1 MFYRVIEKVENLE
14 KENQKTQNSINTQI
28 ENQASVTSPLSQ
40 EKLLSKVNALTSI
53 SNNKQLNNPRALV
66 FNNEKGST
74 LHYKNVI
81 DSLSTFGNI
90 DNTTDLYNQIYTMIS
105 QNIES
110 NFFAVGL
117 FKEKSN
123 CINLRLQ
130 DKLGN
135 NYSSKIFLK
144 DTDNQIVKVFKERK
158 PMFVKNVD
166 YLNLSYFKDYTTG
179 IFPLISAN
187 RCIGVF
193 IIEDNYAKQNEK
205 LYSLIAT
212 YIALTTHN
220 FDLVETSE
228 GLVNTDALTLLYN
241 HRGFQDILTNE
252 ILRSETKKQKLSILM
267 MDINNITK
275 INRELGHAKGD
286 EVIKL
291 VAEKVRQNVRESDVA
306 GRYGGD
312 EVAIILPNT
321 DSAQA
326 KYVAEYLTYSL
337 SCCFV
342 DDIGPIKVSVGIS
355 TYPDCGEDKEKLLIL
370 AEQAMYISQAKG
382 YKDGM
387 SAIISSSDFNFWD
400 DVALKSYAEVVSKRH
415 AQLGINFEEEL
426 IAKFHSD
433 HDKSGARTWEVATS
447 LAGAIDAKDPYT
459 KGHSTSVSKFSEAL
473 ARAIN
478 LPEKEV
484 ERITLGA
491 LLHDVGKIG
500 IPEAVLKKEGP
511 LSDEEW
517 AIMKQHPV
525 IGVEKVLKP
534 NSSLRDLIPIVRH
547 HHERVDG
554 RGYPDCI
561 SDKDIPLAAKIVA
574 IADTYHALISDRPYR
589 KGMNIE
595 KAISILEEGAGTQ
608 WDKDL
613 IRTFVQIAPSL
624 GV

>member
-1 MFYRVIEKVENLE
+1 MKN
-14 KENQKTQNSINTQI
+14 KTELGSKTNTNNI
-28 ENQASVTSPLSQ
+28 PSAPVTSPIFP
-40 EKLLSKVNALTSI
+40 EKLVSRVNALTNS
-53 SNNKQLNNPRALV
+53 STNNPILNPKNMV
-66 FNNEKGST
+66 FNNEKSST
-74 LHYKNVI
+74 LNYKHVVEALVNLSDIDNLTDFHDKIYSIISKEI
-81 DSLSTFGNI
+81 DSRFYAIG
-90 DNTTDLYNQIYTMIS
+90 LY
-105 QNIES
+105 
-110 NFFAVGL
+110 
-117 FKEKSN
+117 KEQSN
-123 CINLRLQ
+123 CINIRLQ

-144 DTDNQIVKVFKERK
+144 DESNPIVQVFQSQQMQFVDNKDFLR
-158 PMFVKNVD
+158 
-166 YLNLSYFKDYTTG
+166 LSYYKDYSTAV
-179 IFPLISAN
+179 IPLMSLG

-193 IIEDNYAKQNEK
+193 IIEDSYARQNAGVYK
-205 LYSLIAT
+205 LLAKHV
-212 YIALTTHN
+212 ALVTHN
-220 FDLVETSE
+220 FELIERSE
-228 GLVNTDALTLLYN
+228 AYTNTDALTLLYN
-241 HRGFQDILTNE
+241 HRGFQEQLSNE
-252 ILRSETKKQKLSILM
+252 IQRAQTNKQQMSVIM
-267 MDINNITK
+267 MDINNITR

-291 VAEKVRQNVRESDVA
+291 VAEKIRQNVREGDIA
-306 GRYGGD
+306 ARYGGD
-312 EVAIILPNT
+312 ELAIILPNSSS
-321 DSAQA
+321 DQA

-337 SCCFV
+337 SCCFI
-342 DDIGPIKVSVGIS
+342 DEIGPIKVSVGVA
-355 TYPDCGEDKEKLLIL
+355 TYPDCAEDKEKLLIL

-400 DVALKSYAEVVSKRH
+400 DIALQSYAEVVAKRH

-426 IAKFHSD
+426 IAKFNTEHNLND
-433 HDKSGARTWEVATS
+433 NKIWDIATS

-525 IGVEKVLKP
+525 IGVEKVLQP
-534 NSSLRDLIPIVRH
+534 NASLRDLIPIVRH
-547 HHERVDG
+547 HHERIDG
-554 RGYPDCI
+554 KGYPDNL
-561 SDKDIPLAAKIVA
+561 KNGDIPLAAKIVA

-608 WDKDL
+608 WDADL
-613 IRTFVQIAPSL
+613 IRTFIQIAPSL
-624 GV
+624 GI